1 MRFFKKY
8 LHDGDLERYRESG
21 REYPHKDIPGRVL
34 FLRKN
39 GGLGKERTARRVEAP
54 ALRQRIGRFG
64 ADIGAVTAH
73 KEGELA
79 GLQLPYAVLVG
90 EGELVEVEGKTYCPG
105 LAGEERHAADADEL
119 LHGAHDGGDNIP
131 PIELNDLIAIHGACV
146 PHRDTGVAPAIRRN
160 GKTEALIGE

>member
-64 ADIGAVTAH
+64 ADIGAVEEAEEFIANVASWLRL
-73 KEGELA
+73 KENRTVRA
-79 GLQLPYAVLVG
+79 SPA
-90 EGELVEVEGKTYCPG
+90 
-105 LAGEERHAADADEL
+105 R
-119 LHGAHDGGDNIP
+119 
-131 PIELNDLIAIHGACV
+131 
-146 PHRDTGVAPAIRRN
+146 RDTRQMPMSSCTGR
-160 GKTEALIGE
+160 TMEATTSRP

>member
-1 MRFFKKY
+1 MN
-8 LHDGDLERYRESG
+8 S
-21 REYPHKDIPGRVL
+21 
-34 FLRKN
+34 
-39 GGLGKERTARRVEAP
+39 P
-54 ALRQRIGRFG
+54 ASSCH
-64 ADIGAVTAH
+64 T
-73 KEGELA
+73 
-79 GLQLPYAVLVG
+79 PCSS
-90 EGELVEVEGKTYCPG
+90 VEVEGKTYCPG

>member
-131 PIELNDLIAIHGACV
+131 PIELIAIHGACV